1 MTPAVRLLL
10 LASFVLAAAATARAG
25 ATDHRLQSA
34 GKPPT
39 GFPDLPGRDVAVHI
53 CLACHPS
60 SDITNRRESR
70 FKWAVIVDQMIGEGA
85 KINDKDFETLTV
97 YLSVSFGR
105 KVKVNEAPAR
115 VIAETFDIAAEDAD
129 RIVAR
134 RTERGPF
141 KTWQEIAAIPGIDAK
156 RVEEQQAN
164 LDFTAGLHLVPTAE
178 AALVSSRVASVPRR

>member
-1 MTPAVRLLL
+1 MSAAVRLLL
-10 LASFVLAAAATARAG
+10 LASLVPAVVATVRAERADG
-25 ATDHRLQSA
+25 SLQST
-34 GKPPT
+34 GKTAT
-39 GFPDLPGRDVAVHI
+39 GFPELPGRDVAVRI
-53 CLACHPS
+53 CLDCHAS

-97 YLSVSFGR
+97 YLSVAFGR
-105 KVKVNEAPAR
+105 KVKINEASAK
-115 VIAETFDIAAEDAD
+115 VIAETFDIAADAAE

-164 LDFTAGLHLVPTAE
+164 LDFTAGLHLVLPAP
-178 AALVSSRVASVPRR
+178 AALVSSRAASAQRR